1 MKPRFVPRDK
11 GFENL
16 LKEAIELEERLEKA
30 VPEFQQKEGSKHGQT
45 QFMTQSA
52 GKNNVQNHGY
62 MTNNVVPESEDVKNT
77 GAKKENSKIL
87 DTYKNHYPNTES
99 TTASHETTGGKDE
112 KPASLKKMG
121 TSGEQWRLD
130 TIAKS
135 VRDLSRR
142 LE

>member
-1 MKPRFVPRDK
+1 MKPRFVPRDE

-30 VPEFQQKEGSKHGQT
+30 SPDYKQKEGSKHGQT

-52 GKNNVQNHGY
+52 GKDNVQSTGY

-77 GAKKENSKIL
+77 GAKKENSKVL
-87 DTYKNHYPNTES
+87 DSFKNHFPNTQS
-99 TTASHETTGGKDE
+99 TTASHEGGSDA
-112 KPASLKKMG
+112 KPAALKKMG

-135 VRDLSRR
+135 INNLSRR

>member
-1 MKPRFVPRDK
+1 MKPRFTPRDEK
-11 GFENL
+11 FDSL
-16 LKEAIELEERLEKA
+16 LKEAQQLEERLEKA
-30 VPEFQQKEGSKHGQT
+30 SPDFQQKEGSKHGQT

-87 DTYKNHYPNTES
+87 DSFKNHYPNTES
-99 TTASHETTGGKDE
+99 TIASHEGGSDE
-112 KPASLKKMG
+112 RPAALKKMG

-130 TIAKS
+130 TITKS
-135 VRDLSRR
+135 IHNLSRR

>member
-1 MKPRFVPRDK
+1 MKPRFVPRDE

-30 VPEFQQKEGSKHGQT
+30 SPDYKQKEGSKHGQT

-52 GKNNVQNHGY
+52 GKDNVQSTGY

-77 GAKKENSKIL
+77 GAKKENSKVL
-87 DTYKNHYPNTES
+87 DSFKNHFPNTQS
-99 TTASHETTGGKDE
+99 TTASHEGGSDE
-112 KPASLKKMG
+112 KPAALKKMG

-135 VRDLSRR
+135 INNLSRR